1 MHSHSP
7 AVTLGAVK
15 EASAHIRTNVKRT
28 PVMTS
33 HGFNFRAGMQV
44 YLKCENL
51 QTTGSF
57 KIRGATNFIRLLTP
71 GQIEKGVVAFSSGN
85 HAQAVAYA
93 ARKAGAHATVVMPND
108 APKSKVE
115 ATRDQGA
122 TILHYDRLKDDREA
136 LGRKVSEETGATLI
150 PPYDHPWT
158 IVGQGT
164 CGLELIEEIP
174 DIDALLVCT
183 GGGGL
188 LAGCATAV
196 RGVNPHV
203 RVFGVEPELA
213 NDWYL
218 SVREGKPVAV
228 DPSRTIADGL
238 RTPYPGAVTFPIV
251 QRLVEDILLVTEEEI
266 KETVKYLMAR
276 MKIVAE
282 PSGAV
287 AAAAVLFGKVPQG
300 IGKVGVTISG
310 GNADWDLL
318 RSL

>member
-1 MHSHSP
+1 MHSP
-7 AVTLGAVK
+7 AVNLGAIK

-33 HGFNFRAGMQV
+33 HGFNERAGMQV
-44 YLKCENL
+44 YFKCENL

-57 KIRGATNFIRLLTP
+57 KIRGATNFIRSMSPEQL
-71 GQIEKGVVAFSSGN
+71 QKGVVAFSSGN

-93 ARKAGAHATVVMPND
+93 ARKAGIPATVVMPYD
-108 APKSKVE
+108 APKSKIE
-115 ATRDQGA
+115 ATRAQGA

-158 IVGQGT
+158 VIGQGT

-174 DIDALLVCT
+174 DLDAVFVCT

-188 LAGCATAV
+188 LAGCATAI

-203 RVFGVEPELA
+203 RMFGVEPELA
-213 NDWYL
+213 NDWHL
-218 SVREGKPVAV
+218 SLRAGQPVAV
-228 DPSRTIADGL
+228 DPSKTIADGL
-238 RTPYPGAVTFPIV
+238 RTAYPGAVTFPIV
-251 QRLVEDILLVTEEEI
+251 VRLVEDIVLVTEDEI
-266 KETVKYLMAR
+266 KETVRFLLTR
-276 MKIVAE
+276 MKILAE
-282 PSGAV
+282 PSGAA
-287 AAAAVLFGKVPQG
+287 AAAAVLHGKVPRG

-310 GNADWDLL
+310 GNVDFDTLQQL
-318 RSL
+318 

>member
-1 MHSHSP
+1 MHSP
-7 AVTLGAVK
+7 AVNLGAIRD
-15 EASAHIRTNVKRT
+15 ASAHIRTNVKRT

-33 HGFNFRAGMQV
+33 HGFNSRAGV
-44 YLKCENL
+44 LAYLKCENL

-57 KIRGATNFIRLLTP
+57 KIRGATNFIRCLTP
-71 GQIEKGVVAFSSGN
+71 EAREKGVVAFSSGN

-93 ARKAGAHATVVMPND
+93 ARKAGIRATVVMPYD
-108 APKSKVE
+108 APKSKIE

-122 TILHYDRLKDDREA
+122 EILHYDRLKDDREA
-136 LGRKVSEETGATLI
+136 LGRKVAEETGASLI

-158 IVGQGT
+158 VIGQGT

-174 DIDALLVCT
+174 DIDALVVCT

-203 RVFGVEPELA
+203 RVFGAEPELA

-218 SVREGKPVAV
+218 SVREGHPVAV
-228 DPSRTIADGL
+228 DPSKTIADGL
-238 RTPYPGAVTFPIV
+238 RTPYPGNVTFPIV
-251 QRLVEDILLVTEEEI
+251 QRLVEDILLVTEDEI
-266 KETVKYLMAR
+266 KETVKYLAGR

-287 AAAAVLFGKVPQG
+287 AAAAVLFGKLPHG
-300 IGKVGVTISG
+300 FSKVGITISG
-310 GNADWDLL
+310 GNVDWDLL
-318 RSL
+318 KTL

>member
-1 MHSHSP
+1 MHSP
-7 AVTLGAVK
+7 AVNLGAIK

-33 HGFNFRAGMQV
+33 HGFNERAGMQV
-44 YLKCENL
+44 YFKCENL

-57 KIRGATNFIRLLTP
+57 KIRGATNFIRSMSPEQL
-71 GQIEKGVVAFSSGN
+71 QKGVVAFSSGN

-93 ARKAGAHATVVMPND
+93 ARKAGTPATVVMPYD
-108 APKSKVE
+108 APKSKIE
-115 ATRDQGA
+115 ATRAQGA

-158 IVGQGT
+158 VIGQGT

-174 DIDALLVCT
+174 DLDAVFVCT

-188 LAGCATAV
+188 LAGCATAI

-203 RVFGVEPELA
+203 RMFGVEPELA
-213 NDWYL
+213 NDWFL
-218 SVREGKPVAV
+218 SLRAGQPVAV
-228 DPSRTIADGL
+228 DPSKTIADGL

-251 QRLVEDILLVTEEEI
+251 VRLVEDIVLVTEDEI
-266 KETVKYLMAR
+266 KETVRFLLTR
-276 MKIVAE
+276 MKILAE
-282 PSGAV
+282 PCGAA
-287 AAAAVLFGKVPQG
+287 AAAAVLHGKVPRG

-310 GNADWDLL
+310 GNVDFEALQNL
-318 RSL
+318 

>member
-1 MHSHSP
+1 MHSP
-7 AVTLGAVK
+7 AVNLGAIK
-15 EASAHIRTNVKRT
+15 DASAHIRTNVKRT

-33 HGFNFRAGMQV
+33 HGFNERAGMQV
-44 YLKCENL
+44 YFKCENL

-57 KIRGATNFIRLLTP
+57 KIRGATNFIRSMSPEQL
-71 GQIEKGVVAFSSGN
+71 QKGVVAFSSGN

-93 ARKAGAHATVVMPND
+93 ARKAGIPATVVMPYD
-108 APKSKVE
+108 APKSKIE
-115 ATRDQGA
+115 ATRAQGA

-158 IVGQGT
+158 VIGQGT

-174 DIDALLVCT
+174 DLDAVFVCT

-188 LAGCATAV
+188 LSGCATAI

-218 SVREGKPVAV
+218 SLRAGQPVAV
-228 DPSRTIADGL
+228 DPSKTIADGL

-251 QRLVEDILLVTEEEI
+251 LRLVEDIVLVTEDEI
-266 KETVKYLMAR
+266 KETVRFLLAR
-276 MKIVAE
+276 MKILVE
-282 PSGAV
+282 PSGAA
-287 AAAAVLFGKVPQG
+287 AAAAVLHGKVPRG

-310 GNADWDLL
+310 GNVDFEALQKL
-318 RSL
+318 

>member
-1 MHSHSP
+1 MHSP
-7 AVTLGAVK
+7 AVNLGAIK

-33 HGFNFRAGMQV
+33 HGFNERAGMQV
-44 YLKCENL
+44 YFKCENL

-57 KIRGATNFIRLLTP
+57 KIRGATNFIRSMSPEQL
-71 GQIEKGVVAFSSGN
+71 QKGVVAFSSGN

-93 ARKAGAHATVVMPND
+93 ARKAGIPATVVMPYD
-108 APKSKVE
+108 APKSKIE
-115 ATRDQGA
+115 ATRAQGA

-158 IVGQGT
+158 VIGQGT
-164 CGLELIEEIP
+164 CGLEMIEEIP
-174 DIDALLVCT
+174 DLDAVFVCT

-188 LAGCATAV
+188 LAGCATAI

-203 RVFGVEPELA
+203 RMFGVEPELA

-218 SVREGKPVAV
+218 SLRAGQPVAV
-228 DPSRTIADGL
+228 DPSKTIADGL

-251 QRLVEDILLVTEEEI
+251 VRLVEDIVLVTEDEI
-266 KETVKYLMAR
+266 KETVRFLLTR
-276 MKIVAE
+276 MKILAE
-282 PSGAV
+282 PSGAA
-287 AAAAVLFGKVPQG
+287 AAAAVLHGKVPRG

-310 GNADWDLL
+310 GNVDFDTLQKL
-318 RSL
+318 

>member
-1 MHSHSP
+1 MHSP
-7 AVTLGAVK
+7 AVNLGAIK

-33 HGFNFRAGMQV
+33 HGFNERAGMQV
-44 YLKCENL
+44 YFKCENL

-57 KIRGATNFIRLLTP
+57 KIRGATNFIRSMSPEQL
-71 GQIEKGVVAFSSGN
+71 QKGVVAFSSGN

-93 ARKAGAHATVVMPND
+93 ARKAGTPATVVMPYD
-108 APKSKVE
+108 APKSKIE
-115 ATRDQGA
+115 ATRAQGA

-158 IVGQGT
+158 VIGQGT

-174 DIDALLVCT
+174 DLDAVFVCT

-188 LAGCATAV
+188 LAGCATAI

-203 RVFGVEPELA
+203 RMFGVEPELA

-218 SVREGKPVAV
+218 SLRAGQPVAV
-228 DPSRTIADGL
+228 DPSKTIADGL

-251 QRLVEDILLVTEEEI
+251 VRLVEDIVLVTEDEI
-266 KETVKYLMAR
+266 KETVRFLLTR
-276 MKIVAE
+276 MKILAE
-282 PSGAV
+282 PSGAA
-287 AAAAVLFGKVPQG
+287 AAAAVLHGKVPRG

-310 GNADWDLL
+310 GNVDFEALQNL
-318 RSL
+318 